1 MDFIQN
7 NMIFLNLIILMVG
20 ITSVHLG
27 FSFLRRERHT
37 KGFFKYSVF
46 LLAIGNGL
54 CSIGYST
61 MSMSPNIGSAFVFRS
76 IGLLGIDIYIVA
88 ELILISSCL
97 KISRLAEIFL
107 IVVTSIASLLD
118 LIIYGSPESNDYYR
132 INNYCIYIAKDPYR
146 QLFHYSYQLLV
157 VICFFILGL
166 LWAYHTKYK
175 RDKRFVFFIFLSNF
189 IFACSSLPDMFF
201 SMKEVPFLHAFYC
214 FGISFAFF
222 VFYISSNDYTVF
234 YITINSI
241 SKDIFSTL
249 GTGLLVFDTNYHLTL
264 SNDYAKKILG
274 LDVEPY
280 RIRLKEIF
288 DLESG
293 EPLRMFSIA
302 QGGNIVDYRL
312 TANVTG
318 KATLVNFSCKMD
330 KNKEPLCYILTTTDL
345 TEENRLLKDAQAANA
360 AKSTFLSNIS
370 HEIRTP
376 INVITGMNE
385 LILREC
391 KDDNIL
397 KYSENINVASR
408 NLMALIN
415 DVLDFSKIES
425 GKLEIIPGEFNIG
438 SALNDCYSLFLSLT
452 HSKNQHFSLE
462 CNSEIPCTL
471 IGDDVRLKQIL
482 SNLISNAV
490 KYTHEYG
497 SISIKAD
504 YRPVGRN
511 KIILNVS
518 VTDTGIG
525 IQEKDISKLFDNF
538 QRLELNKNR
547 TIQGT
552 GLGLSITKNLVALM
566 NGTISVTSKYGE
578 GSEFMVRIPFDVAD
592 YSPVGDI
599 NERHNSITGERYTC
613 SFTAENAHVLA
624 VDDVQMNLDVFT
636 GLLKH
641 TGIKID
647 CALSGQDALEMMRI
661 RKYDIVFLDHMM
673 PEMDGI
679 DVLTYMRND
688 SESKNHNTPIIM
700 LTANVV
706 MGADRN
712 YLDSGFND
720 YLSKPIQPTAL
731 ENMVIKHLPPELVT
745 LTEQDE
751 PKDTVTSDDSNVP
764 QNESSPFIAQLS
776 FLDTAAGLNFAIGDE
791 SFYRQILET
800 YISEDKAASL
810 ENFYQAKDWPNYQIV
825 AHSIKGTSLTIGAP
839 VVSEAAKGLEFAVK
853 EDRLEYIDEHHDEV
867 IKMYKELVG
876 KIRDALK

>member
-1 MDFIQN
+1 MDFIQD

-61 MSMSPNIGSAFVFRS
+61 MSMSPNIGSAFAFRS

-118 LIIYGSPESNDYYR
+118 LIIYGSPESNDFYR

-146 QLFHYSYQLLV
+146 QLFHYSYQLLI
-157 VICFFILGL
+157 VICFLILGL

-293 EPLRMFSIA
+293 EPLRMFTIA
-302 QGGNIVDYRL
+302 QGGNTVDYRL

-318 KATLVNFSCKMD
+318 KATLVNFSCKLD
-330 KNKEPLCYILTTTDL
+330 SNKEPLCYILIATDL
-345 TEENRLLKDAQAANA
+345 TEENRLIKDAQAANA
-360 AKSTFLSNIS
+360 AKSAFLSNIS

-391 KDDNIL
+391 KDEEIL
-397 KYSENINVASR
+397 KYSENIDVASR
-408 NLMALIN
+408 NLTALIN

-425 GKLEIIPGEFNIG
+425 GKLEIISGEFNIG
-438 SALNDCYSLFLSLT
+438 TLLNDCYNLFLSMT
-452 HSKNQHFSLE
+452 HSKNQHFALE

-490 KYTHEYG
+490 KYTPDGG
-497 SISIKAD
+497 SIVINVNYKPVNKA
-504 YRPVGRN
+504 
-511 KIILNVS
+511 KILLEITVA
-518 VTDTGIG
+518 DTGIG
-525 IQEKDISKLFDNF
+525 IKEKDISKLFENF

-547 TIQGT
+547 TIQGS
-552 GLGLSITKNLVALM
+552 GLGLSITKNLVSLM
-566 NGTISVTSKYGE
+566 GGTISVHSKYGE
-578 GSEFMVRIPFDVAD
+578 GSEFTIKIPFEIGDT
-592 YSPVGDI
+592 SPVGAI
-599 NERHNSITGERYTC
+599 SEHHNSNVGKRYTA
-613 SFTAENAHVLA
+613 SFTATNAHILA

-636 GLLKH
+636 GLLKE
-641 TGIKID
+641 TGVKID
-647 CALSGQDALEMMRI
+647 CALSGRDALQMMRKS
-661 RKYDIVFLDHMM
+661 KYDLVFLDHMM

-679 DVLTYMRND
+679 HVLKELRKDTEN
-688 SESKNHNTPIIM
+688 KNHSTPIIM
-700 LTANVV
+700 LTANAV

-712 YLDSGFND
+712 YLDDGFYD
-720 YLSKPIQPTAL
+720 YLSKPIQPSAL
-731 ENMVIKHLPPELVT
+731 ENIVIKHLPPELVT
-745 LTEQDE
+745 PTE
-751 PKDTVTSDDSNVP
+751 KDISDDIKSDISSIY
-764 QNESSPFIAQLS
+764 SSPLLEKLS
-776 FLDTAAGLNFAIGDE
+776 FLDTASGLEYAIGDE
-791 SFYRQILET
+791 GFYRQILET
-800 YISEDKAASL
+800 YISEDKSISL
-810 ENFYQAKDWPNYQIV
+810 DKFYQAKDWPNYQIV

-839 VVSEAAKGLEFAVK
+839 AVSAAAKGLEFAVK
-853 EDRLEYIDEHHDEV
+853 EDRLEYIEEHHVEV
-867 IKMYKELVG
+867 MEMYKELVA